1 MKEQRITPL
10 PSVGQLSAD
19 GHKQIQKVQS
29 HHVSL
34 LSNAHPENLSEKK
47 EIWSLLVYQKE
58 TGAMTRKD

>member
-10 PSVGQLSAD
+10 PSVGQLSVD
-19 GHKQIQKVQS
+19 GHTKIQKVQS

-34 LSNAHPENLSEKK
+34 LGNAHPGNLSEKK

-58 TGAMTRKD
+58 IGAKTRQD